1 MNWAVEAT
9 EARAGESD
17 VVRIEMGYETTAAS
31 MREYLAGACPVE
43 LTATR
48 EGRWEVVV
56 NTDAGVGRTL
66 DTSSHGSGVHRAG
79 SRRARDDPLPRP
91 RVRRGL
97 HPREMSA
104 QRTTSGPVL
113 PRRERRLT
121 GS

>member
-1 MNWAVEAT
+1 VEAR

-17 VVRIEMGYETTAAS
+17 VVRIETGYKTTAAS
-31 MREYLAGACPVE
+31 MREYLAGSFPVE
-43 LTATR
+43 LAATR

-56 NTDAGVGRTL
+56 HTDAGVGRTL
-66 DTSSHGSGVHRAG
+66 RTGPGVHRAS
-79 SRRARDDPLPRP
+79 SRRARDDPLLRA

-97 HPREMSA
+97 HPREMSTEK
-104 QRTTSGPVL
+104 TTSGPVL